1 MPKAATKPDTSP
13 DTLLDLYYCMLLSR
27 AFEERLAILYR
38 QGKVLGGIFSGI
50 GQEATAIGTS
60 FDLREGDAVFPLHR
74 DIGAALTRGIAPKTL
89 MAQILGKSG
98 GLSGGKVDY
107 LHSGDPALGVYGSTS
122 MIGSSI
128 PVAAG
133 AALAFKLKRTNCV
146 AVAYIGEGGTSTG
159 DFHEALNFAGVQ
171 RLPLII
177 VVENNFFAYSTP
189 VAKQM
194 AVENAAERAAGYGM
208 PGHTCSGNDLISVRQ
223 LACQAVQRARDW
235 LGPTLIECKTYRWHG
250 HSEHDDASYR
260 ESEEFLEWKSR
271 DPIPRYELYLREREV
286 LTDEIA
292 ERHRADATREVDEAV
307 AFAEKSPYPEP
318 HEALD
323 HLFTEGEP

>member
-1 MPKAATKPDTSP
+1 
-13 DTLLDLYYCMLLSR
+13 
-27 AFEERLAILYR
+27 
-38 QGKVLGGIFSGI
+38 
-50 GQEATAIGTS
+50 
-60 FDLREGDAVFPLHR
+60 
-74 DIGAALTRGIAPKTL
+74 
-89 MAQILGKSG
+89 
-98 GLSGGKVDY
+98 
-107 LHSGDPALGVYGSTS
+107 

-133 AALAFKLKRTNCV
+133 AALAFKLKRTNGV
-146 AVAYIGEGGTSTG
+146 AIAYIGEGGTSTG

-171 RLPLII
+171 RLPLIV

-189 VAKQM
+189 VSKQM
-194 AVENAAERAAGYGM
+194 AVENVAERAAGYGM
-208 PGHTCSGNDLISVRQ
+208 PGHTCSGNDLLSVRQ

-250 HSEHDDASYR
+250 HSEHDDAVVSR
-260 ESEEFLEWKSR
+260 ERGIPRVEEPR
-271 DPIPRYELYLREREV
+271 PDPRYELYLREREV

-292 ERHRADATREVDEAV
+292 EHHRADAAGGGRSR

-323 HLFTEGEP
+323 NLYSEGEP

>member
-1 MPKAATKPDTSP
+1 M
-13 DTLLDLYYCMLLSR
+13 
-27 AFEERLAILYR
+27 
-38 QGKVLGGIFSGI
+38 
-50 GQEATAIGTS
+50 
-60 FDLREGDAVFPLHR
+60 
-74 DIGAALTRGIAPKTL
+74 ALTRGIAPKRL

-107 LHSGDPALGVYGSTS
+107 LHGGDPSLGVYGSTS

-133 AALAFKLKRTNCV
+133 AALAFKLKRTNSV
-146 AVAYIGEGGTSTG
+146 AIAYIGEGGTSTG
-159 DFHEALNFAGVQ
+159 DFHEALNFAAVR
-171 RLPLII
+171 RLPLIV

-189 VAKQM
+189 VSKQM
-194 AVENAAERAAGYGM
+194 AIENVAERAAGYRM
-208 PGHTCSGNDLISVRQ
+208 PGHTCSGNDLLSVRH

-292 ERHRADATREVDEAV
+292 ERHRAEANREVDEAA
-307 AFAEKSPYPEP
+307 AFAEQSPYPEP

-323 HLFTEGEP
+323 NLFTEGEP